1 MSAVAIPVLLGLFIR
16 VRSHEP
22 HSPVQAASGA
32 REGEQPVVGLSAAAA
47 PAATPDGN
55 TVEICDHGR
64 FPVDEEDPTAVS
76 QTVSELTREVR
87 TRWLSALQDSS
98 DLRARA
104 TGLLLTGLLSEGK
117 ATGGAPPGS
126 IDEQTRDAMVQ
137 LAVGAA
143 DPAVY
148 AIAVSMCGRDAGVSD
163 VSCQQISLK
172 RWAKMDSGNAVPW
185 LLVAR
190 SAHQAQDSAEE
201 AAAFSNA
208 VTADRFD
215 SYGDSLYAFAAPE
228 MPAELTPLQR
238 ASLAIEVMGIESAL
252 GSLELAYAGHH
263 CSADAVQDIDVRR
276 QCSALAELM
285 VSKGTS
291 LLDVSLG
298 LSIGAR
304 AGWSRP
310 RVAALKQ
317 EHNALLQAITQATPS
332 REDELWTCSGVQRI
346 NTYFADKARLGEVG
360 AAREAL
366 ERSGETAQD
375 MAEKYTQS
383 MKKITGA
390 AEANQQS
397 IAPESAPAAP

>member
-1 MSAVAIPVLLGLFIR
+1 
-16 VRSHEP
+16 
-22 HSPVQAASGA
+22 
-32 REGEQPVVGLSAAAA
+32 
-47 PAATPDGN
+47 
-55 TVEICDHGR
+55 
-64 FPVDEEDPTAVS
+64 
-76 QTVSELTREVR
+76 
-87 TRWLSALQDSS
+87 
-98 DLRARA
+98 
-104 TGLLLTGLLSEGK
+104 
-117 ATGGAPPGS
+117 
-126 IDEQTRDAMVQ
+126 
-137 LAVGAA
+137 
-143 DPAVY
+143 
-148 AIAVSMCGRDAGVSD
+148 
-163 VSCQQISLK
+163 
-172 RWAKMDSGNAVPW
+172 
-185 LLVAR
+185 
-190 SAHQAQDSAEE
+190 
-201 AAAFSNA
+201 
-208 VTADRFD
+208 
-215 SYGDSLYAFAAPE
+215 
-228 MPAELTPLQR
+228 
-238 ASLAIEVMGIESAL
+238 
-252 GSLELAYAGHH
+252 
-263 CSADAVQDIDVRR
+263 VQDIDVRR